1 MHDYNTSREPLQLR
15 EMGRNIQ
22 KLAKFLT
29 TVEDRETRNRY
40 AEAMVELMKQ
50 VVPDIKHDEE
60 YNQRLWDDL
69 HILSDYELD
78 IDSPYPK
85 PDPKV
90 LARKPDKVSYGSN
103 GIHFRHYG
111 KNVEHMAE
119 EATKMEDPEKKENA
133 VIHLGRLLKSFHIT
147 WNKETPDD
155 EVILGIIQK
164 LSGGKLTIELE
175 KVKEE
180 NLFDPLYQ
188 ERSGGHNRRMS
199 NHRNKKKG
207 GPKNQNRRRRN

>member
-1 MHDYNTSREPLQLR
+1 MHDYNTSREPLHLR

-22 KLAKFLT
+22 KLARHLT

-50 VVPDIKHDEE
+50 VVPDLKNDEE

-69 HILSDYELD
+69 HILADYDLD

-90 LARKPDKVSYGSN
+90 LARKPDKVPYGSN

-111 KNVEHMAE
+111 KNVEHMVS
-119 EATKMEDPEKKENA
+119 EATSMEDQEKQENA

-155 EVILGIIQK
+155 EIIIGIIEK
-164 LSGGKLTIELE
+164 LSDGKLTISLE

-180 NLFDPLYQ
+180 NLFEPLYQ
-188 ERSGGHNRRMS
+188 ERASSGHKRTS
-199 NHRNKKKG
+199 NQRNKKKG